1 MKKNFLLLAAGVFA
15 GSIAFAQKKAPP
27 PPPRVDLTHF
37 TPPPPPALPDDY
49 QDFLK
54 RNPTVDHLSW
64 SEGKTV
70 HVYLKN
76 GAKETYQLNTQA
88 GKGKAEQLYGQLPT
102 PPPPPPPVVRK
113 AEKLKAP
120 PPPPEV
126 RKAEKI
132 KAPPP
137 PPPKEH

>member
-1 MKKNFLLLAAGVFA
+1 MKRNILLLTAAVFA

-27 PPPRVDLTHF
+27 PPPKVATHMA
-37 TPPPPPALPDDY
+37 PPPAPALPDDY
-49 QDFLK
+49 EAFLK
-54 RNPTVDHLSW
+54 RNPTVKHLSW

-76 GAKETYQLNTQA
+76 GEKETYQLNT
-88 GKGKAEQLYGQLPT
+88 KAEKEKAEELYGQLPT
-102 PPPPPPPVVRK
+102 PPP
-113 AEKLKAP
+113 AP
-120 PPPPEV
+120 PPLV

-137 PPPKEH
+137 PPPKEY